1 RSKGEARV
9 SCPDVLQQF
18 ACRKDASLLASA
30 GSVSISE
37 HRLYYKAMD
46 ISNDRDS
53 LRNLLESARRIAV
66 VGSSPNPARDSHAI
80 TKYLIDAGDDVIP
93 VNPGQEEILGRKC
106 YPTLAAVPGP
116 VDIVDI
122 FRSPEHVP
130 PIVEEAIAARAKV
143 VWMQL
148 G

>member
-1 RSKGEARV
+1 
-9 SCPDVLQQF
+9 
-18 ACRKDASLLASA
+18 
-30 GSVSISE
+30 
-37 HRLYYKAMD
+37 MD
-46 ISNDRDS
+46 ISDDREA
-53 LRNLLESARRIAV
+53 LRTLLTTARRIAV

-80 TKYLIDAGDDVIP
+80 TKYLIDAGYDVIP

-106 YPTLAAVPGP
+106 YPTLAAIPEP

-130 PIVEEAIAARAKV
+130 PIVEESIAAKAKA

-148 G
+148 GVGNIQAAHRATEAGLQVVVERCIKVDHSALRIGRSPSR

>member
-1 RSKGEARV
+1 
-9 SCPDVLQQF
+9 
-18 ACRKDASLLASA
+18 
-30 GSVSISE
+30 
-37 HRLYYKAMD
+37 MD
-46 ISNDRDS
+46 ISADRDAI
-53 LRNLLESARRIAV
+53 RNLLQEARRIAV

-80 TKYLIDAGDDVIP
+80 TKYLIDAGYDVIP

-106 YPTLAAVPGP
+106 YPTLSAVPGP

-130 PIVEEAIAARAKV
+130 PIVEEAIAAKAKS

-148 G
+148 GVGNAAAAKRAAEAGLKVVVERCIKVDHSALRIPRPNSR